1 MARNHD
7 PEATRAAILDAAE
20 RLFAEGGFSATSMAD
35 IADASGVT
43 KSLIHHHFQSKRK
56 LWQDV
61 KYRRFSH
68 DYAGVQLD
76 LLTNPP
82 GGDTVGMMR
91 ASIGEYFRFLRHNP
105 RFVRLISWIIMEG
118 RAELEQERGPD
129 EELMRIGAERI
140 LEAQKR
146 GEIRADI
153 EPQLVITAMLALCL
167 HWFESESF
175 FRGQIDY
182 GDETN
187 LHERYLD
194 HIQKILFEGILPR
207 G

>member
-1 MARNHD
+1 MARHHD

-20 RLFAEGGFSATSMAD
+20 QLFADRGFSATSMAD
-35 IADASGVT
+35 IAEASGVT
-43 KSLIHHHFQSKRK
+43 KSLIHHHFQSKQK

-61 KYRRFSH
+61 KYRRFAR
-68 DYAGVQLD
+68 DFAGRQMD
-76 LLTNPP
+76 LLANPP
-82 GGDTVGMMR
+82 GGDTVEMMR
-91 ASIGEYFRFLRHNP
+91 ASISAYFRFLRENP

-129 EELMRIGAERI
+129 EELIKIGAERI
-140 LEAQKR
+140 REAQER

-153 EPQLVITAMLALCL
+153 EPPFDITALIALCL

-175 FRGQIDY
+175 FRGQIDF
-182 GDETN
+182 DDDTN

-194 HIQKILFEGILPR
+194 HVQKIVFEGILPR
-207 G
+207 R

>member
-7 PEATRAAILDAAE
+7 PEATRTAILEAAE
-20 RLFAEGGFSATSMAD
+20 RLFAERGFSATSMSD

-61 KYRRFSH
+61 KYRRFAR
-68 DYAGVQLD
+68 DYAGVQMN

-82 GGDTVGMMR
+82 GGDTIGMMR
-91 ASIGEYFRFLRHNP
+91 ASIGEYFGFLRHNP

-118 RAELEQERGPD
+118 HAELEQERGPD
-129 EELMRIGAERI
+129 EELLKIGAGRI
-140 LEAQKR
+140 REAQER
-146 GEIRADI
+146 GEVRADI
-153 EPQLVITAMLALCL
+153 EPAFVITALLALCL

-175 FRGQIDY
+175 FKSQIDY
-182 GDETN
+182 GDATN

-194 HIQKILFEGILPR
+194 HIQKIVFEGILPR
-207 G
+207 P